1 MASNT
6 ANVKFVATGDVNPAV
21 QAFNKLEKAGK
32 ASVGRLSGT
41 IGSSLGSALSIGA
54 IGAAVASTISYGDSI
69 DKAAN
74 NLGITTEYLQILK
87 RVARETGKE
96 FAVME
101 KAIVN
106 VADSAQDALDG
117 NTNKKN
123 AFALL
128 GINENDLKT
137 LSKEGLLTKSAQGAT
152 KLPREQAEAAFSQI
166 FGKKDAST
174 LVSQAGALANPEG
187 VKENLVKSG
196 QLMSDEDI
204 AAMVAVQDSF
214 EDLAATMKTR
224 LAPAIAWVMDTI
236 SDFTNGV
243 IDLTELVG
251 SGLGAIA
258 SMITD
263 FDIVGLVK
271 AWGQNFVD
279 NIKFVF
285 DNAWSL
291 VTGKKSL
298 GDVLSD
304 GGEQVGKNVRNIV
317 KGAFGED
324 NVNTFDQVIQDTL
337 SEQAERDRQRE
348 AAAAAKK
355 AQREQDQSALKGP
368 VNRVANKKD
377 NQLKGDVVGAFTNN
391 SANAAIGGTQ
401 NLNLQYR
408 MERLQ
413 ESMADSLKE
422 IVRLLSIQK
431 GTTANPFPAE

>member
-204 AAMVAVQDSF
+204 
-214 EDLAATMKTR
+214 
-224 LAPAIAWVMDTI
+224 APAIAWVMDTI